1 LRNTPNRIVEP
12 SPILLANLSEHSRKV
27 VLEGRGFKPNF
38 SVKREEGR
46 GGEGEMGRKG
56 ELTGVGFPLAKPSK
70 FRQCKGF
77 GLLHLKI
84 SNSYGIR
91 LLPKNLHPSEGGE
104 RERGRITQLAITNYQ
119 LPITNY
125 QLPITNYQLPITNYQ
140 LPVTN
145 D

>member
-1 LRNTPNRIVEP
+1 
-12 SPILLANLSEHSRKV
+12 
-27 VLEGRGFKPNF
+27 
-38 SVKREEGR
+38 
-46 GGEGEMGRKG
+46 MGRKG

-104 RERGRITQLAITNYQ
+104 RERGRITQLAISNYQLPITNYQ

-140 LPVTN
+140 LPSNLSNRIYV
-145 D
+145 

>member
-1 LRNTPNRIVEP
+1 
-12 SPILLANLSEHSRKV
+12 
-27 VLEGRGFKPNF
+27 
-38 SVKREEGR
+38 
-46 GGEGEMGRKG
+46 MGRKG

-91 LLPKNLHPSEGGE
+91 LLPKNY
-104 RERGRITQLAITNYQ
+104 QLPITNYQ